1 MRHRFVDVWQA
12 DLNQYARCLSKL
24 TAVLNEQEKQR
35 ADTFQQPLL
44 RNRYIA
50 VRAITRHV
58 LANYLSAQPAD
69 LQFSLGEYGKPDLI
83 SDSLYFNISHT
94 DHLLLIAVGNLP
106 DIGVDIELIKTRS
119 NMDGMAKRC
128 FAESEFQFWQPLPE
142 PQSQET
148 FYRLWTKKEAFVKA
162 IGRGIALGLNRCE
175 IESQKDGQIIS
186 IPEDYGLACD
196 WKITEI
202 PVIAN
207 FCAALVTPNLEFE
220 LRQRL
225 FDSNQLEKFTKKD

>member
-12 DLNQYARCLSKL
+12 DLNQDAICLSKL
-24 TAVLNEQEKQR
+24 TAVLSDRERQR

-44 RNRYIA
+44 RNRYMA

-58 LANYLSAQPAD
+58 LASYLSAKPAD
-69 LQFSLGEYGKPDLI
+69 LQFTLGEHGKPALI
-83 SDSLYFNISHT
+83 SDSLHFNISHT
-94 DHLLLIAVGNLP
+94 DQLLLIAVGNLP

-119 NMDGMAKRC
+119 NMGGMAKRC
-128 FAESEFQFWQPLPE
+128 FAERELKIWQQLSE

-162 IGRGIALGLNRCE
+162 TGRGIALGLNRCE
-175 IESQKDGQIIS
+175 VEPQIAGQLIS
-186 IPEDYGLACD
+186 IPKEYGMASD

-202 PVIAN
+202 SLVKG
-207 FCAALVTPNLEFE
+207 FCAALATPNLGFE
-220 LRQRL
+220 LRHL
-225 FDSNQLEKFTKKD
+225 FFNMNQ

>member
-83 SDSLYFNISHT
+83 SDSLYFNNSHT

>member
-69 LQFSLGEYGKPDLI
+69 LQFSLGEHGKPDLI

>member
-24 TAVLNEQEKQR
+24 TAVLSDRERQR

-44 RNRYIA
+44 RNRYMA

-58 LANYLSAQPAD
+58 LASYLSAKPAD
-69 LQFSLGEYGKPDLI
+69 LQFTLGEHGKPALI
-83 SDSLYFNISHT
+83 SDSLHFNISHT
-94 DHLLLIAVGNLP
+94 DQLLLIAVGNLP

-119 NMDGMAKRC
+119 NMGGMAKRC
-128 FAESEFQFWQPLPE
+128 FAERELKIWQQLSE

-162 IGRGIALGLNRCE
+162 TGRGIALGLNRCE
-175 IESQKDGQIIS
+175 VEPQIAGQLIS
-186 IPEDYGLACD
+186 IPKEYGMASD

-202 PVIAN
+202 SLVKG
-207 FCAALVTPNLEFE
+207 FCAALATPNLGFE
-220 LRQRL
+220 LRHL
-225 FDSNQLEKFTKKD
+225 FFNMNQ

>member
-1 MRHRFVDVWQA
+1 MRHRFVDVWQV
-12 DLNQYARCLSKL
+12 DLNQHAICLSKL
-24 TAVLNEQEKQR
+24 TAVLNDRERQR
-35 ADTFQQPLL
+35 ADTFQQPPL

-58 LANYLSAQPAD
+58 LASYLSAQPAD
-69 LQFSLGEYGKPDLI
+69 LQFTLGEHGKPALI
-83 SDSLYFNISHT
+83 SDSLHFNISHT

-128 FAESEFQFWQPLPE
+128 FAESELKYWQPLPE

-175 IESQKDGQIIS
+175 VEPQIAGQLIS
-186 IPEDYGLACD
+186 IPEEYGLACD

-207 FCAALVTPNLEFE
+207 FCATLVTPNLEFE

-225 FDSNQLEKFTKKD
+225 LDSNQLEKFTIKD